1 MIDTSPKGDFFMA
14 KGKAGGFRGYQGKNG
29 PPGAST
35 PAGQRK
41 PSPPPRVTVRPKPS
55 SKGR

>member
-1 MIDTSPKGDFFMA
+1 MA
-14 KGKAGGFRGYQGKNG
+14 KSKAGGFRGLQGKG
-29 PPGAST
+29 GRPGAS
-35 PAGQRK
+35 AAAAHRK